1 MIGLAVEEES
11 LESAGTR
18 DGSRDPVKKAV
29 AAALVR
35 TDGTLGME
43 MEKKDDRD
51 AGRNR
56 IL

>member
-1 MIGLAVEEES
+1 MVV
-11 LESAGTR
+11 GT
-18 DGSRDPVKKAV
+18 
-29 AAALVR
+29 LVR